1 MPRTFVPS
9 RIIGVGIAV
18 AALGGI
24 LILLGLKTAPEPA
37 LPQKP
42 LAAAQPAM
50 TPLPAFAL
58 TSHHGTSF
66 TDANL
71 RGRWTYM
78 FFGYTHCPDVCPTS
92 LAALAD
98 VMRRLDGVPGVALPQ
113 VVFVSVDGQRD
124 TPSLLSDYVPAF
136 DPSFIGITGTEAQL
150 APLVKSLGVVYERH
164 GGTGGNYLIDHT
176 AGVFLIDPAGR
187 PRDAFPH
194 PPRADLIAERY
205 RQVAGS
211 AQNLK

>member
-1 MPRTFVPS
+1 MPRTFASS
-9 RIIGVGIAV
+9 RIIGVGLAV
-18 AALGGI
+18 AALGGM
-24 LILLGLKTAPEPA
+24 LIFLGLKTAPEPA

-50 TPLPAFAL
+50 RPLPAFAL

-71 RGRWTYM
+71 RDRWTYM

-92 LAALAD
+92 LAALAE
-98 VMRRLDGVPGVALPQ
+98 VTRRLAGVPEVARPQ

-124 TPSLLSDYVPAF
+124 TPSLLADYVPAF
-136 DPSFIGITGTEAQL
+136 DPAFIGATGTKAQL
-150 APLVKSLGVVYERH
+150 APLAESLGVFYARH
-164 GGTGGNYLIDHT
+164 GGTDGNYQIDHST
-176 AGVFLIDPAGR
+176 GVFLIDPAGKLR
-187 PRDAFPH
+187 ETYAH
-194 PPRADLIAERY
+194 PPRADLIAEQY
-205 RQVAGS
+205 RRLASG